1 MPGFPEGVPQ
11 ELRCLGVCV
20 TGSPGTRGCQEDD
33 KGKDCVNKWFK
44 TRQEFGMAEAGA
56 REKEQKV
63 GGAKSLQP

>member
-1 MPGFPEGVPQ
+1 MFGGA
-11 ELRCLGVCV
+11 V